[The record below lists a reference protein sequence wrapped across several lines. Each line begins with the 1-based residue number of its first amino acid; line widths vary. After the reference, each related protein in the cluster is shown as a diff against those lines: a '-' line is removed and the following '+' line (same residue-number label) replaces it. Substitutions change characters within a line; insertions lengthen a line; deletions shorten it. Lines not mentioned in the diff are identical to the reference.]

1 MEPEAVAALRK
12 ELALRVIA
20 QFGDERAV
28 ADRDYIELLTQSLAR
43 VYALEVELL
52 ATLETDDDA

>member
-1 MEPEAVAALRK
+1 MDPESVAALRK
-12 ELALRVIA
+12 ELAARVIA

-28 ADRDYIELLTQSLAR
+28 EDRDYIELLTQSLAR

-52 ATLETDDDA
+52 ATLEMDDDA